1 MSEHLRRFLAVSA
14 IFLVSGCAGSPTG
27 ESTAAYVDDTI
38 ITTRV
43 KSALLQDKEVSGA
56 AINVETDKGA
66 VQLSGFAQSTGE
78 RERAMKLAKAV
89 PGVKTVWN
97 DIRLK

>member
-1 MSEHLRRFLAVSA
+1 M
-14 IFLVSGCAGSPTG
+14 
-27 ESTAAYVDDTI
+27 
-38 ITTRV
+38 
-43 KSALLQDKEVSGA
+43 KSALLQDKEVSGT

-66 VQLSGFAQSTGE
+66 VQLSGFAQSAGE
-78 RERAMKLAKAV
+78 RELKLAKAV